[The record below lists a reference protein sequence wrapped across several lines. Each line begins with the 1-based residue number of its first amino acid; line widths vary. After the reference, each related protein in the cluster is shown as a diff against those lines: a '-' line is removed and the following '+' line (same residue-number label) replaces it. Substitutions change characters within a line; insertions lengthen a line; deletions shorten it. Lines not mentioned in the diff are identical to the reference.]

1 MLKDEILFAQDRGT
15 ILVLLFIIVA
25 FVIYK
30 AVKFIIK
37 YHKYK
42 RYQIRLAQ
50 KRAIIAEQKARQ
62 KAIDNFFY
70 NRIEENIKYIFIK
83 ERK

>member
-1 MLKDEILFAQDRGT
+1 MLKDEILFAQERGT
-15 ILVLLFIIVA
+15 LIVLLFIIVA

-37 YHKYK
+37 YRKYR
-42 RYQIRLAQ
+42 RYQIKFAQ

-70 NRIEENIKYIFIK
+70 NRIEEDIENIA
-83 ERK
+83 

>member
-1 MLKDEILFAQDRGT
+1 MIKDEILFAQDRGT
-15 ILVLLFIIVA
+15 LIVLLSILIAFI
-25 FVIYK
+25 IYK
-30 AVKFIIK
+30 AVEFIIR

-42 RYQIRLAQ
+42 RYQIRLAL

-62 KAIDNFFY
+62 KAVNNFFY
-70 NRIEENIKYIFIK
+70 NRIEKDVKYIFIK